1 MGSPD
6 SPYWLVPYKSTH
18 HRLPLLSF
26 PLHSPQSLYLAGG
39 STDVLMDKA
48 CGFPKA
54 ELCLLPGLAVAG
66 NQECPRHHRKVQQ
79 PQGGPGLPLPAVLVA
94 LGGKLRAADPW
105 WFINLFHVI
114 KATYKMKLTKAFKR
128 MPSPREGVFLWLL
141 EGETSP
147 YVGSASPPT
156 TQLSLPPHGLRD
168 CPVTTSKAA
177 ALPITFA
184 WPI

>member
-1 MGSPD
+1 M
-6 SPYWLVPYKSTH
+6 
-18 HRLPLLSF
+18 
-26 PLHSPQSLYLAGG
+26 
-39 STDVLMDKA
+39 
-48 CGFPKA
+48 GFPRQNSASYLGWQWLGIKNA
-54 ELCLLPGLAVAG
+54 HVTIGKFNSLREA
-66 NQECPRHHRKVQQ
+66 
-79 PQGGPGLPLPAVLVA
+79 PGLPLPAVLVA
-94 LGGKLRAADPW
+94 PGGKLRAADPW